1 MARLAKT
8 GCCALPEAP
17 CWTSRNVSSEN
28 GLRESWHVQVSP
40 TPSAAW
46 GGGTQ
51 DRRPATT
58 AEAVLH
64 LVRADRLAIVIT
76 ANKAPDDERRAV
88 EAGAHGP
95 LAKPISPR
103 RLCEVVDA
111 LASGAAPHPTP

>member
-1 MARLAKT
+1 VLDLKERVQRERLTGILARPGLAN
-8 GCCALPEAP
+8 AERRL
-17 CWTSRNVSSEN
+17 
-28 GLRESWHVQVSP
+28 
-40 TPSAAW
+40 